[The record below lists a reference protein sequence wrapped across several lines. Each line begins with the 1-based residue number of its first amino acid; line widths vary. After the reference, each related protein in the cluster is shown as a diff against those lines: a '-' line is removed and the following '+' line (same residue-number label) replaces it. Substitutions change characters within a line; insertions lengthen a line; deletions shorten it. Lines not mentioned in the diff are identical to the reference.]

1 LVPRLDL
8 RLGVDVGGTNTDAV
22 VLDRSHTL
30 VAKAKVP
37 TTPDVSSGVERA
49 IEVVV
54 ARANVPTSRVT
65 HVMIGTTH
73 ATNAVLERRGLC
85 RVAVVRIGGP
95 ATYAVRPL
103 FGWPEDLRSKVSAGE
118 TIVSGGSELDGE
130 ELAPFDG
137 DALAR
142 FLGTLPEDVN
152 GIAVASVFSP
162 VSADHELAAEEIIKR
177 ERGGVHVSLSHEI
190 GSIGLLERENAAVLN
205 EALVT
210 TAHGVAEATRRAL
223 TDNGLGDAIVFFAQ
237 NDGTLM
243 TLDYAVDFPVLT
255 IGSGP
260 ANSIRGAAYL
270 SGLRDALVA
279 DVGGTSTDVGVLVN
293 GFPRESTLGVRIGG
307 IDTNFRMPDLVSIA
321 LGGGTIVAPAGDSAH
336 SATPGTPAGTTTVGP
351 GSVGYRLRED
361 AVVFGGTVPTL
372 TDAAVLARRADI
384 GHRGIPAHLHAML
397 EEALRIADE
406 RVTDA
411 VDRIKLARGSLPLVV
426 VGGGSVI
433 VPDELEGVT
442 EVVRPGNHDVAN
454 AIGAA
459 IGSVSGQT
467 DRVYSLGGRT
477 RAEVLEDAR
486 EIARDQAVRAGAD
499 PTAVELVDIEE
510 IPLSYLTDPAVRVR
524 AKAAGPLGT
533 S

>member
-1 LVPRLDL
+1 MAPRLDL

-22 VLDRSHTL
+22 VLDRSDTL

-37 TTPDVSSGVERA
+37 TTPDVTSGIERA

-95 ATYAVRPL
+95 ATHAVRPL
-103 FGWPEDLRSKVSAGE
+103 FGWPEDLRSEVSAGE

-137 DALAR
+137 EALAR
-142 FLGTLPEDVN
+142 FLGTLPDDVN
-152 GIAVASVFSP
+152 GIAVTSVFSP

-177 ERGGVHVSLSHEI
+177 ERGGGVHVSLSHEI

-223 TDNGLGDAIVFFAQ
+223 ADNGLDEAIVFFAQ

-321 LGGGTIVAPAGDSAH
+321 LGGGTTIMDRD
-336 SATPGTPAGTTTVGP
+336 GTTAVGP

-372 TDAAVLARRADI
+372 TDAAVLAGRADI
-384 GHRGIPAHLHAML
+384 GHRGIPAHLHTML
-397 EEALRIADE
+397 ADALRIADE

-426 VGGGSVI
+426 VGGGSVL

-442 EVVRPGNHDVAN
+442 EVVRPDNHDVAN

-477 RAEVLEDAR
+477 RAEVLEDAK
-486 EIARDQAVRAGAD
+486 ETARDQAVRAGAD
-499 PTAVELVDIEE
+499 PTAVELVDLEE
-510 IPLSYLTDPAVRVR
+510 IPLSYLTDPAVRIR

>member
-1 LVPRLDL
+1 MPRLDL

-22 VLDRSHTL
+22 VLDRSDTL

-37 TTPDVSSGVERA
+37 TTADVTSGIERA

-54 ARANVPTSRVT
+54 ARANVPTNRVT

-103 FGWPEDLRSKVSAGE
+103 FGWPDDLRTAVSAGE

-130 ELAPFDG
+130 ELAPFDAN
-137 DALAR
+137 ALAR
-142 FLGTLPEDVN
+142 FLGTLPDDVH

-162 VSADHELAAEEIIKR
+162 VSADHELAAEEVIRR
-177 ERGGVHVSLSHEI
+177 ERGNDVHVSLSHEI

-210 TAHGVAEATRRAL
+210 TAHGVARATRQAL
-223 TDNGLGDAIVFFAQ
+223 ADNGLGEAIVFFAQ

-321 LGGGTIVAPAGDSAH
+321 LGGGTIVHHDGS
-336 SATPGTPAGTTTVGP
+336 PGTPAEQTAVGP
-351 GSVGYRLRED
+351 DSVGYRLRED

-372 TDAAVLARRADI
+372 TDAAVLARRAGI
-384 GHRGIPAHLHAML
+384 GDREIPAHMHTML
-397 EEALRIADE
+397 KDALRIADE
-406 RVTDA
+406 YITDA

-426 VGGGSVI
+426 VGGGSVL

-442 EVVRPGNHDVAN
+442 EVVRPDNHDVAN

-467 DRVYSLGGRT
+467 DRIYSLGGRT
-477 RAEVLEDAR
+477 RDEVLEDAK

-499 PTAVELVDIEE
+499 PTAVELVDLEE

>member
-1 LVPRLDL
+1 MKRLDL

-22 VLDRSHTL
+22 VLDRSDTL

-37 TTPDVSSGVERA
+37 TTADVTSGIERA

-103 FGWPEDLRSKVSAGE
+103 FGWPEDLRTAVSAGE

-142 FLGTLPEDVN
+142 FLGTLPDDVH

-162 VSADHELAAEEIIKR
+162 VSAEHELAAEDVIRR
-177 ERGGVHVSLSHEI
+177 ERGSDVHISLSHEI

-210 TAHGVAEATRRAL
+210 TAHGVAQATRRAL
-223 TDNGLGDAIVFFAQ
+223 ADNGLSEAIVFFAQ

-321 LGGGTIVAPAGDSAH
+321 LGGGTVVRQDGEGAG
-336 SATPGTPAGTTTVGP
+336 TTVGP
-351 GSVGYRLRED
+351 GSVGYRLGED

-372 TDAAVLARRADI
+372 TDAAVLAGRAGI
-384 GHRGIPAHLHAML
+384 GHREIPAHLCTML
-397 EEALRIADE
+397 KDALRIADE

-426 VGGGSVI
+426 VGGGSVL

-442 EVVRPGNHDVAN
+442 EVVRPDDHDVAN

-477 RAEVLEDAR
+477 RAEVLEDAK
-486 EIARDQAVRAGAD
+486 ETARDQAVRAGAD
-499 PTAVELVDIEE
+499 PTAVELVDLEE